1 MKKLVSLLVVL
12 ALTCVFLMSSAFAA
26 GDPQIV
32 VSSVEAAAG
41 DEIVLTVSLV
51 NNPGFT
57 NGKISVTYD
66 EAGLEFVELD
76 TATQDCF
83 DCGIAAMS
91 NGPVMNFVAVQDVT
105 EDIELFYIHLKVK
118 DSAAGDYRVGLTIH
132 LMKNNAEEDLAFT
145 VVQGA
150 VSVGGQS
157 VTPPDTNPGDV
168 PGTGPT
174 EPGQEPTNP
183 VVRPTVPGETL
194 ATKPGNAPTTAPGT
208 EQSGQGDDTPRKG
221 GGVYAAVAAVLV
233 GGAAAVVLI
242 ARKKRKS

>member
-12 ALTCVFLMSSAFAA
+12 ARTCVFLMSSAFAA
-26 GDPQIV
+26 EDPQIV

-83 DCGIAAMS
+83 DWGIAAMS

-145 VVQGA
+145 VVEGV
-150 VSVGGQS
+150 VSVGNQAGD
-157 VTPPDTNPGDV
+157 PPA
-168 PGTGPT
+168 T
-174 EPGQEPTNP
+174 EPGEAPTNP
-183 VVRPTVPGETL
+183 VIRPTVPGETL
-194 ATKPGNAPTTAPGT
+194 TTKPSQQPTTPN
-208 EQSGQGDDTPRKG
+208 QGQGQQQEPAPKG
-221 GGVYAAVAAVLV
+221 GIYAAVAAVLV